1 MYSIYHLFAY
11 LLHNRR
17 RLQSVPN
24 LTDYP
29 FPSEPFSF
37 HGKYDFPTLALR
49 INPSGDPRGG
59 ELLGLKD
66 SRSYCISTFQSHIP
80 VGAMSIDS
88 LGYQKAKEIYKSM
101 SSAGEDAR
109 SLPIRQVYYLIRGK
123 RQCYTKLCLIHG
135 RFFETVNT
143 EKVVRKALG
152 QVFSDRLDGDARSDR
167 PELMESLSRAL
178 AQEVLSN
185 QFRSVKNAAVSFRL
199 EVEANVIE
207 KANIMNPDYFPGIRD
222 DTVSFIIPYSMDA
235 GFRQCRRHLKSV
247 LTREEWTSAQKM
259 VITHPF
265 NGDFFVLS
273 YAL

>member
-49 INPSGDPRGG
+49 INPSGDPPGG

-80 VGAMSIDS
+80 AGAISIDS
-88 LGYQKAKEIYKSM
+88 LGYAKANEICDSM
-101 SSAGEDAR
+101 NATGEDAISMPLR
-109 SLPIRQVYYLIRGK
+109 EVYYLLRGK
-123 RQCYTKLCLIHG
+123 CQCYKKICLVHG
-135 RFFETVNT
+135 RFFETANT
-143 EKVVRKALG
+143 EEVVRLALG
-152 QVFSDRLDGDARSDR
+152 QILTDCLDGKERDDR

-178 AQEVLSN
+178 AQEVLSP
-185 QFRSVKNAAVSFRL
+185 QFRRVTNASVAFRL
-199 EVEANVIE
+199 EVEADIIE
-207 KANIMNPDYFPGIRD
+207 KANILNSDYFPAIRD
-222 DTVSFIIPYSMDA
+222 DTINFVIPYIMD
-235 GFRQCRRHLKSV
+235 
-247 LTREEWTSAQKM
+247 TRFPPAPTAFEKHIDE
-259 VITHPF
+259 
-265 NGDFFVLS
+265 
-273 YAL
+273 